1 MKFNLII
8 CTYKRPKAIAKLLE
22 SVATQSRIPDEV
34 LVIDASPDDFTRNLL
49 KNKKF
54 PGLKY
59 FKVEDKDRGLTRQRN
74 YGIQKTREDIEIIC
88 FLDDDI
94 ILEINYFEKLIHT
107 YSEYPEALGVGGY
120 ITNEVSWEESDRA
133 PTFVEFNMDGF
144 IRNLGSRNVLR
155 KKLGLLSNK
164 PPGFMPEFSHGYST
178 GFLPPSGKVYPVEFF
193 MGGVSSYK
201 KDLLERIEFSAFFE
215 GYGLYEDMDFCLR
228 AAGIGK
234 LYVNTSACCLHFHDE
249 SGRPDQ
255 ERYGKMVVR
264 NGHYVWKLKYPN
276 PPIVAILKWNLIIF
290 TLLLIRF
297 KNYILDGE
305 LGAGKDALGRLK
317 TWILLPFISKN
328 LKKSIS

>member
-1 MKFNLII
+1 
-8 CTYKRPKAIAKLLE
+8 
-22 SVATQSRIPDEV
+22 
-34 LVIDASPDDFTRNLL
+34 
-49 KNKKF
+49 
-54 PGLKY
+54 
-59 FKVEDKDRGLTRQRN
+59 
-74 YGIQKTREDIEIIC
+74 
-88 FLDDDI
+88 
-94 ILEINYFEKLIHT
+94 
-107 YSEYPEALGVGGY
+107 
-120 ITNEVSWEESDRA
+120 
-133 PTFVEFNMDGF
+133 
-144 IRNLGSRNVLR
+144 
-155 KKLGLLSNK
+155 
-164 PPGFMPEFSHGYST
+164 MPEFSHGFST

-201 KDLLERIEFSAFFE
+201 KDLFERIEFSVFFE

-234 LYVNTSACCLHFHDE
+234 LYVNTSACCYHFHDE

-276 PPIVAILKWNLIIF
+276 PPIVAIIKWNLITF

-317 TWILLPFISKN
+317 TWILLPFKSKN
-328 LKKSIS
+328 LKKSNS